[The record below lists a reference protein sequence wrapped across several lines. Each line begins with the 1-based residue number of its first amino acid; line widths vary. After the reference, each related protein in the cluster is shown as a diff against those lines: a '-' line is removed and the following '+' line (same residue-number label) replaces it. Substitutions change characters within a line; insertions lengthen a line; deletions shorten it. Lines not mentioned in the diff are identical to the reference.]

1 MARKNSPITAPPA
14 AFPRKSSPSTPQNAN
29 FGPFFVRRANFV
41 ALTPTIR
48 PSRANF
54 FAHEARQRGDIET
67 NNTTAHLQ
75 QGTAETGITT
85 AAEKRTKKHPFL
97 TCKGDGGFKPTQ
109 TRTSKGDMGFRQ
121 PSRLVDRAW
130 PRGPWGA
137 VGPVRG
143 TRGQY
148 PLQTSSNRSNLKPLV
163 RTHVTNVVNLRPKTA
178 IFSEKA
184 VGLTTFVTTDQK
196 SRRKTPPIDDVC
208 NNTQRSAPKSQH
220 DEPDHIGGPEGTG
233 GFEARRRRDWWAWL
247 RRPWAVAGPG
257 RASTATRHHWCGGR
271 RRDRRARA
279 GFEARRRTK

>member
-1 MARKNSPITAPPA
+1 M
-14 AFPRKSSPSTPQNAN
+14 
-29 FGPFFVRRANFV
+29 RRANFV

-184 VGLTTFVTTDQK
+184 LGLTTFVTTH
-196 SRRKTPPIDDVC
+196 SG
-208 NNTQRSAPKSQH
+208 APQNPSTTSQTTL
-220 DEPDHIGGPEGTG
+220 G
-233 GFEARRRRDWWAWL
+233 
-247 RRPWAVAGPG
+247 V
-257 RASTATRHHWCGGR
+257 
-271 RRDRRARA
+271 RRARA
-279 GFEARRRTK
+279 ASRRGAEGIGGPGCGARGRWRGLAGLAQRPGTTGVEGAGGTGGHGRASRRGAERSEVA